1 MLGTSD
7 VGLKKGIS
15 DPVLMASS
23 LVARHPSHEISHEL
37 RAAGCEQRKM
47 RLVTCDLRPAT
58 FDQNADCLA
67 AGRGARVHARMPIS
81 SRLVAHSFQ
90 LAACGLQFLSP
101 VTCHLSRFF
110 FSLCLASC
118 VLCPWFSRPA
128 EAVELQPLRLE
139 LSARSGEP
147 LGGEFRLVNDRA
159 HPVTVTVAS
168 DRYPVVPFSETSS
181 VVEPPSCSSW
191 ISVAPVSVEVA
202 PGQVTS
208 IRYQIVVPAGVTQEH
223 VGAIRF
229 DVDQAVSDAAS
240 STPGHGQLQVTMRLI
255 VPVYVAIE
263 GYRDPR
269 VSIGQVVVSQA
280 GDTQR
285 LKIAVGLVNDGPVHV
300 RPFGH
305 VTIMNEDRRVVA
317 TLPIGRTPPLLPGQR
332 GDVPVYWKPE
342 MPGRYIA
349 VAVVNID
356 NIQLVEQQQ
365 AFLFEGWL

>member
-1 MLGTSD
+1 MILRWQSESWILGTSD
-7 VGLKKGIS
+7 VRLKKVIN
-15 DPVLMASS
+15 DPIFTASS
-23 LVARHPSHEISHEL
+23 PAMRYPFHERSHESRVTSHEPQEMSWVP
-37 RAAGCEQRKM
+37 R
-47 RLVTCDLRPAT
+47 DLRPVT
-58 FDQNADCLA
+58 FDQSPDALDVVGATFAVRTLIFSKRVARSSKLAFLVCL
-67 AGRGARVHARMPIS
+67 
-81 SRLVAHSFQ
+81 Q
-90 LAACGLQFLSP
+90 LAAC
-101 VTCHLSRFF
+101 
-110 FSLCLASC
+110 SLNL
-118 VLCPWFSRPA
+118 WFVSSA

-139 LSARSGEP
+139 LSARPGEP

-159 HPVTVTVAS
+159 YPVIVTVVS
-168 DRYPVVPFSETSS
+168 DRYPVVPFSETSN
-181 VVEPPSCSSW
+181 VVEPPSCASW
-191 ISVAPVSVEVA
+191 ISVVPASIEVA
-202 PGQVTS
+202 PGQETS

-229 DVDQAVSDAAS
+229 DVDQAASGAAAAS
-240 STPGHGQLQVTMRLI
+240 APGHGQLQVTMRLI

-280 GDTQR
+280 GNTQR
-285 LKIAVGLVNDGPVHV
+285 LKIAVGLANEGPVHV

-332 GDVPVYWKPE
+332 GEVPVYWKPE

-349 VAVVNID
+349 VAVVNIE
-356 NIQLVEQQQ
+356 NIQLIEQQQ